1 MDAADSRFDYLSC
14 ADGSWSNK
22 LHGVIDPEIKEESS
36 LRNGRGFLFYPRVM
50 FSTSMVSWRKIWAC
64 SLNFSGFSVVR

>member
-22 LHGVIDPEIKEESS
+22 LHGVVDP
-36 LRNGRGFLFYPRVM
+36 
-50 FSTSMVSWRKIWAC
+50 KIQKKVPG
-64 SLNFSGFSVVR
+64 S